1 MPTPTSYSSRAGRA
15 AVGAIVWVFVDLW
28 CPVACTPHLLV
39 GHVLPLVLAITAG
52 AMLGCGILG
61 LSLRCLPSERQH
73 HSNPA

>member
-1 MPTPTSYSSRAGRA
+1 
-15 AVGAIVWVFVDLW
+15 VDLW